1 MTQPEPV
8 EPPASQPSGP
18 VRIGMPF
25 CPNPHDWSR
34 YNLNQIATML
44 RGQSPEAG
52 TAAITMWTA
61 IETLCREQAARLRK
75 ALQDLA
81 ERWPP
86 TQEAASEF
94 QMWGASLVRA
104 MEDTA
109 EVAQRNR
116 PVVAN
121 ISEEIG
127 RARARIDDLM
137 SEQVRYQEL
146 ERNAGSLVAN
156 ASHFGNELLDG
167 DLDFSGWRSA
177 LDRDAREVIADL
189 EQKIYNYALDLY
201 ADPPYRPPLR
211 DDIDQVGLVS
221 EDFTTTGGAWGGG
234 SFVPSAGGWS
244 GAWEPP
250 NVSTSSQGPV
260 PARDPALRDSG
271 SSGNPGPVV
280 GSGPDGDTVLDGVVP
295 DPSSPTGARQTGP
308 GGAFVDTPWGR
319 VLAPGGVIGAP
330 VTGGT
335 GVGPPPG
342 GQSSAA
348 APAVAGL
355 VPATGPA
362 TRAAGGPGVVP
373 FVPPMV
379 PGRAGSAGASTTG
392 GRRSRPGL
400 PGVFDT
406 PEGPPGVIQPPAE
419 PAEHH
424 PGPGVIGIDR

>member
-1 MTQPEPV
+1 
-8 EPPASQPSGP
+8 
-18 VRIGMPF
+18 MPF

-61 IETLCREQAARLRK
+61 IQTLCDELADRLDK
-75 ALQDLA
+75 ALKDLEA
-81 ERWPP
+81 RWPP
-86 TQEAASEF
+86 TQEAAIAF
-94 QMWGASLVRA
+94 QEWGASLVKA

-109 EVAQRNR
+109 ETARRNGPVA
-116 PVVAN
+116 AN
-121 ISEEIG
+121 MSEEIK
-127 RARARIDDLM
+127 RARDRIDELM
-137 SEQVRYQEL
+137 NQQARYQAL
-146 ERNAGSLVAN
+146 EQSHGSLVAN
-156 ASHFGNELLDG
+156 ASHFGYELLDG

-177 LDRDAREVIADL
+177 LDRDAREVIASL

-201 ADPPYRPPLR
+201 ADPPYKPPTPL
-211 DDIDQVGLVS
+211 IHDQPDQGHGVVETAG
-221 EDFTTTGGAWGGG
+221 TGWRGGELAFSG
-234 SFVPSAGGWS
+234 DGWS
-244 GAWEPP
+244 GVWRPSGDFTVP
-250 NVSTSSQGPV
+250 GRSPV
-260 PARDPALRDSG
+260 PVSDPAPIRDSG
-271 SSGNPGPVV
+271 PSGNPGPVV
-280 GSGPDGDTVLDGVVP
+280 GSGPGGDTVLDGVVP
-295 DPSSPTGARQTGP
+295 GPSSPTGARQTGP

-330 VTGGT
+330 ATGGI
-335 GVGPPPG
+335 GVGPGP
-342 GQSSAA
+342 SSATA
-348 APAVAGL
+348 AGL

-362 TRAAGGPGVVP
+362 TRAAGGPAVVP
-373 FVPPMV
+373 FVPPLA
-379 PGRAGSAGASTTG
+379 PARAGSGGASTTG